1 MRSII
6 ALMVSLLVATS
17 LFAAEGKK
25 LIFPVGDLVVTE
37 ASDGT
42 ISVSSTNSRYS
53 FEGNVKDNWSN
64 KILLTLADFNRST
77 TTIPAKHLALNLEEY
92 NSVAYGAGDKIVW
105 IWADPLCP
113 SCKTLIKESQ
123 KAKYSDYQFQVY
135 LIPVLGGDSPMLTQ
149 KAACKTN
156 RDEVL
161 TRLLNR
167 TLHEL
172 PEPTCDPMRYNLT
185 LVIAD
190 VLKLNGVPT
199 VVAPNG
205 VIHRG
210 VPANLEQWLAE
221 NS

>member
-6 ALMVSLLVATS
+6 ALMVSLFVATS
-17 LFAAEGKK
+17 LFAAEDKK

-42 ISVSSTNSRYS
+42 ISVTSTNSRYT
-53 FEGNVKDNWSN
+53 FEGSIKDNWRN
-64 KILLTLADFNRST
+64 RILITLADFKISSN
-77 TTIPAKHLALNLEEY
+77 TIPAKHLALNIEEY
-92 NSVAYGAGDKIVW
+92 NGIAYGAGEKIVW
-105 IWADPLCP
+105 IWADPLCK

-123 KAKYSDYQFQVY
+123 KAKYSDYQFHVY
-135 LIPVLGGDSPMLTQ
+135 LIPVLGGDSPILTQ
-149 KAACKTN
+149 KAACEPN
-156 RDEVL
+156 REEVL
-161 TRLLNR
+161 KRLLKR

-172 PEPTCDPMRYNLT
+172 PEPSCDPMRYNLT
-185 LVIAD
+185 LVVAD

-210 VPANLEQWLAE
+210 VPANLESWLAD